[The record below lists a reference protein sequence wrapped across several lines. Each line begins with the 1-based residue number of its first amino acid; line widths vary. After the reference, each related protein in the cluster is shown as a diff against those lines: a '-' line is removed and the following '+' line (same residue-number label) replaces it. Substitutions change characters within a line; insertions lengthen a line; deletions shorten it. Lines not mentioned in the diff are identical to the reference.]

1 MIAKGGARSGPKQ
14 LANYLMRVGRY
25 DTGEPAKLLELR
37 SPWADA
43 PNGTQERTAAKLVEA
58 FRDWQTL
65 AEGTQ
70 QGEFGLYHA
79 QISPAPEYAKNM
91 TDEQWMRAAD
101 ILAKELGL
109 ENQERALVLH
119 AGKDDRP
126 HLHIVWARCDLD
138 TMKLI
143 SDSYNYVAHERASAR
158 MEKEFGHEFV
168 PGKHVKRDRE
178 QQPEFP
184 QERMSQDEAQQ
195 AVRLGMTKEERIAQ
209 LAEIRKSCDDG
220 LAFKNALEQAG
231 YVLAKGDTRGF
242 VLVDGQGEIFSLS
255 KHLPD
260 LKGKEY
266 KAFMASVDR
275 ALLPGVDEAR
285 ALQEAREQARQAA
298 AKVEPPAEPQKPA
311 PEASKFLPPELAQKL
326 EQPSLTSPQPE
337 KQAVSEQPTAP
348 PPEPPASKF
357 LPSLPEKAPEAAPVP
372 AEQKAPTEDPE
383 LIALKKAIAER
394 QAEDAQ
400 KWVEYEALER
410 RQKDFELGNE
420 AAWKLEDFDLR
431 QQEERD
437 AFFERINERRKGVW
451 GVIDAINARLNPVEA
466 AEKAAAQRKEINQF
480 RRRQE
485 IERRDYIRLQEQTR
499 QMELDALRER
509 QHEQQRLREKQ
520 YAEDRERYIREHH
533 AAQRILAEQEAKRIK
548 EELEKTQDKKKG
560 PPPPTM
566 GK

>member
-1 MIAKGGARSGPKQ
+1 
-14 LANYLMRVGRY
+14 
-25 DTGEPAKLLELR
+25 
-37 SPWADA
+37 
-43 PNGTQERTAAKLVEA
+43 
-58 FRDWQTL
+58 
-65 AEGTQ
+65 
-70 QGEFGLYHA
+70 
-79 QISPAPEYAKNM
+79 
-91 TDEQWMRAAD
+91 
-101 ILAKELGL
+101 
-109 ENQERALVLH
+109 
-119 AGKDDRP
+119 
-126 HLHIVWARCDLD
+126 
-138 TMKLI
+138 
-143 SDSYNYVAHERASAR
+143 
-158 MEKEFGHEFV
+158 
-168 PGKHVKRDRE
+168 
-178 QQPEFP
+178 
-184 QERMSQDEAQQ
+184 
-195 AVRLGMTKEERIAQ
+195 
-209 LAEIRKSCDDG
+209 
-220 LAFKNALEQAG
+220 
-231 YVLAKGDTRGF
+231 
-242 VLVDGQGEIFSLS
+242 VDGQGEIFSLS

-326 EQPSLTSPQPE
+326 EQPSLTPPQPE
-337 KQAVSEQPTAP
+337 KQPVSEQPTAP
-348 PPEPPASKF
+348 PPEPPASTF
-357 LPSLPEKAPEAAPVP
+357 LPSLPEKVPEAAPLP
-372 AEQKAPTEDPE
+372 AEQKPPTEDPE

-394 QAEDAQ
+394 QAEDAR
-400 KWVEYEALER
+400 KWVEYEALEH
-410 RQKDFELGNE
+410 RQKDFELSNE
-420 AAWKLEDFDLR
+420 GAWKLEDFDLR

-466 AEKAAAQRKEINQF
+466 AEKAAARRKEIDQL

-509 QHEQQRLREKQ
+509 QHEQQLSREKQ

-548 EELEKTQDKKKG
+548 EELEKTKDKKKG

>member
-14 LANYLMRVGRY
+14 LAHYLMRVGRY
-25 DTGEPAKLLELR
+25 DTGERAELLELR
-37 SPWADA
+37 SPWATA
-43 PNGTQERTAAKLVEA
+43 PNGTQERTAAKVVEA

-65 AEGTQ
+65 AEATQ
-70 QGEFGLYHA
+70 QGEYGLYHA
-79 QISPAPEYAKNM
+79 QISPAPKYAAGM
-91 TDEQWMRAAD
+91 TKEQWIRCAD
-101 ILAKELGL
+101 ILEEKLGL
-109 ENQERALVLH
+109 QGQDRAIFWQ
-119 AGKDDRP
+119 AGTDGRP
-126 HLHIVWARCDLD
+126 HLHVVWCRTNIDD
-138 TMKLI
+138 MKLI
-143 SDSYNYVAHERASAR
+143 SDSHNFDAHERASAR

-168 PGKHVKRDRE
+168 PGKHAKRDRKR
-178 QQPEFP
+178 QPEFP

-195 AVRLGMTKEERIAQ
+195 AARLGVTKEERVAQ

-260 LKGKEY
+260 LKGKQY
-266 KAFMASVDR
+266 KAFMASVDP
-275 ALLPGVDEAR
+275 ALLPAVEEAK

-298 AKVEPPAEPQKPA
+298 AKIEPPADAQKQA
-311 PEASKFLPPELAQKL
+311 PEASKFLTPETAQKL
-326 EQPSLTSPQPE
+326 EPPPPAAPQPE
-337 KQAVSEQPTAP
+337 NEAVSQQPTATP
-348 PPEPPASKF
+348 SEPPASKF
-357 LPSLPEKAPEAAPVP
+357 LPPPTPAAELKPP
-372 AEQKAPTEDPE
+372 AEDPE
-383 LIALKKAIAER
+383 LIALKKAIAQR

-400 KWVEYEALER
+400 KWTEYNALEY

-420 AAWKLEDFDLR
+420 GATKLEDFDLR

-437 AFFERINERRKGVW
+437 ALFDRLNERRKGVW

-466 AEKAAAQRKEINQF
+466 AEKAAARRKEIDQL

-485 IERRDYIRLQEQTR
+485 IERRDYIRLLEQTR

-509 QHEQQRLREKQ
+509 QLAQQLSREKQ
-520 YAEDRERYIREHH
+520 YAEDRERYIRERQE
-533 AAQRILAEQEAKRIK
+533 AQRILAEQEAKRIQK
-548 EELEKTQDKKKG
+548 ELEKAQDKKKG